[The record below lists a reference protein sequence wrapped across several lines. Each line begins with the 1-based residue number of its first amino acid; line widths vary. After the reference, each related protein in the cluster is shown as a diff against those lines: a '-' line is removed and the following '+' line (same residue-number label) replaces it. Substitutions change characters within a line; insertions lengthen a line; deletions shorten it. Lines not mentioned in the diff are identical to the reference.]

1 MAAAGFIPVVGWVGR
16 AAKGGK
22 AIYSTAKGMN
32 AASHALDAYKTSKS
46 LSILEKSEM
55 GIYGLV
61 AANGMSEAVTGKDM
75 FGNELTEEQR
85 QNSLLTALGIGGVWY
100 VNTKLDNFFKVFKF
114 VINRTYITKCP
125 MNSYV
130 IKPVDIVMKFPC

>member
-75 FGNELTEEQR
+75 FGNEL
-85 QNSLLTALGIGGVWY
+85 IGGA
-100 VNTKLDNFFKVFKF
+100 TAE
-114 VINRTYITKCP
+114 
-125 MNSYV
+125 
-130 IKPVDIVMKFPC
+130 